1 MAAAGASSPSH
12 GEDEE
17 AAEGA
22 AATLIKDA
30 ILGPED
36 DPEPVPLLQ
45 DQRHAVG
52 AADMAA
58 PGVVDGEHVLPV
70 L

>member
-22 AATLIKDA
+22 ELSPIEDA
-30 ILGPED
+30 PPRPED

-52 AADMAA
+52 AAAVGA